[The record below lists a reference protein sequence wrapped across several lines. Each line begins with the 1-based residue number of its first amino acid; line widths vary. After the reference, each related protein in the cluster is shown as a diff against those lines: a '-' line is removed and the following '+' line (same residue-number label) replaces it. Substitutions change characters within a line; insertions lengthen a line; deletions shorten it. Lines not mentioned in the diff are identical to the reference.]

1 MADKRQMDPAL
12 LTDKENI
19 RKNIRNSLAYKS
31 APPVLS
37 SDLVGEP
44 FEPIPNL
51 FKTFVETFRAAGGKY
66 IPCNPKNMVQY
77 LVKIAQGQDYH
88 TLLNTSPNLGAYL
101 DKYKVRHV
109 NAINLNEPV
118 DAALFFT
125 DVLVARNGAIGFTQS
140 VAQYA
145 SVRNLAKDIIVV
157 SRGRCIFQDVEQA
170 LDYMQQRNGNKPI
183 PMVEFVAPTKPE
195 EINGKQ
201 IYTPRSP
208 RIILMLMEEP
218 QAPQEQVQTSA
229 QSQTQTQEPIQTP
242 VQSQETTAPQP
253 AQTTLDFSQN
263 NISDDTQN

>member
-1 MADKRQMDPAL
+1 MDPGL

-44 FEPIPNL
+44 FEPITDL
-51 FKTFVETFRAAGGKY
+51 FKTFVENFRAAGGKY
-66 IPCNPKNMVQY
+66 IPCTPQNMVKY
-77 LVKIAQGQDYH
+77 LVKIAQGQEYR
-88 TLLNTSPNLGAYL
+88 TLLNTNPNLGAYL
-101 DKYKVRHV
+101 DKYNVRHV
-109 NAINLNEPV
+109 SAVNLNEPV
-118 DAALFFT
+118 DAALFFS

-140 VAQYA
+140 TAQYA

-157 SRGRCIFQDVEQA
+157 SRGRCIFQEMEQA
-170 LDYMQQRNGNKPI
+170 LDYLLQRNNNKVS

-208 RIILMLMEEP
+208 RIILMLVEETQMPQTQP
-218 QAPQEQVQTSA
+218 QAPAQMQEQVEVQDEQKLA
-229 QSQTQTQEPIQTP
+229 QP
-242 VQSQETTAPQP
+242 AP
-253 AQTTLDFSQN
+253 AQTTIDFSQN
-263 NISDDTQN
+263 NISNEPQNQESDN